1 MITYQFSTTNPQ
13 NFQKIISALES
24 NFSTLMHTV
33 NPLPSILTYING
45 NVGLSNSSQSSTI
58 YVNFYES
65 IDNYQRKDSLGN
77 IIYQSKPLSTIPTQ
91 SQVQNAIGDLL

>member
-24 NFSTLMHTV
+24 SFSAVMHSI

-45 NVGLSNSSQSSTI
+45 NVGLSSSSKSSTI

-65 IDNYQRKDSLGN
+65 SDNYQLKDSSKT